1 MSPYHSHAQGR
12 RMSSLA
18 HSSFGSPGVLF
29 HSRGSLSPSL
39 KILGIILKKQTYK
52 RALERRYLER
62 TCVHACILL
71 CTRGYTVVYT
81 RVHSSLL
88 GRSYSLGISSLG
100 HGILLSSAYAPPR
113 PCPRTRVISCVSP
126 THYPSPR
133 RGNRR
138 NKKQQPAD

>member
-62 TCVHACILL
+62 TCVHACIQL
-71 CTRGYTVVYT
+71 CTHVYT
-81 RVHSSLL
+81 HPSSVGSVHLAYLCWDIDTSIFCVKFHRMVVVGPSGINLAL
-88 GRSYSLGISSLG
+88 MLEDRSEVGIVDCLAEG
-100 HGILLSSAYAPPR
+100 TP
-113 PCPRTRVISCVSP
+113 
-126 THYPSPR
+126 
-133 RGNRR
+133 
-138 NKKQQPAD
+138 